1 MAKPDTLDDIREALH
16 VNESEMSRLNRERK
30 AMELTVEIL
39 LRKGYVDRP
48 RLKPKSRRARGP
60 RIPPLS
66 DDIDISRGDS
76 IAECL
81 KLIGQFVAN
90 GEMNATQSARLIMR
104 AGKSKSSS
112 MNGLVGTVRRELE
125 KSSSFH
131 KVRKGWYQY
140 RPVGLDEPCHDGC
153 EGDCDIVRHVFGLC

>member
-1 MAKPDTLDDIREALH
+1 METPDTWDDIREALAF
-16 VNESEMSRLNRERK
+16 NDAETARLSRERK

-39 LRKGYVDRP
+39 WRKSDVDRP
-48 RLKPKSRRARGP
+48 RLKPKSQRARGL

-81 KLIGQFVAN
+81 KLIGQSVAN
-90 GEMNATQSARLIMR
+90 GEVNATQATRLIMR

-112 MNGLVGTVRRELE
+112 LNGLVGTVRRELE
-125 KSSSFH
+125 RNPSFL

-140 RPVGLDEPCHDGC
+140 RPVGLDEPNHDGC